1 MKHANTLCCTLLASA
16 ALACSTP
23 SSSEPAP
30 ASSPSGPSTAAS
42 EPRAALPPDTAPAA
56 TAEQPSASELAFTPA
71 PGWIVETPSSAM
83 RKAQYRLPHA
93 DSDSEDASLV
103 VYYFGGQGGSVQAN
117 IERWVSQF
125 EQPDGRDSQDVLQS
139 STRTVNGMEATE
151 VELSG
156 TYVAETSPGSGERL
170 RKEGW
175 RMLAVI
181 LQAKEGPYYL
191 KLVGPEATVA
201 RWEQSFR
208 AFVEAVAPS
217 GS

>member
-1 MKHANTLCCTLLASA
+1 MEYANTILCTLLASA
-16 ALACSTP
+16 ALACSSQ
-23 SSSEPAP
+23 SSSESAGG
-30 ASSPSGPSTAAS
+30 ASSSAPNTAAS
-42 EPRAALPPDTAPAA
+42 ERPAIAPQAPAH
-56 TAEQPSASELAFTPA
+56 AEADSRSAGELVFTPA
-71 PGWIVETPSSAM
+71 PGWTVETPSSAM
-83 RKAQYRLPHA
+83 RKGQYRLPRA
-93 DSDSEDASLV
+93 ESDSEDASLV

-117 IERWVSQF
+117 IDRWVGQF
-125 EQPDGRDSQDVLQS
+125 EQPDGRASQDVLRS
-139 STRTVNGMEATE
+139 SLRRVNGMDATE
-151 VELSG
+151 IELSG

-208 AFVEAVAPS
+208 AFVDAVAPS
-217 GS
+217 GT